1 MLTLGYVFGG
11 AVPRRTPLMTI
22 AIVALN
28 AVVYIVT
35 SSTTYFTSTSVS
47 YIYKLGYIPAL
58 LLSSEGVI
66 RMFTSMFIHADLL
79 HIVFN
84 MYFLYVFGKGVEDL
98 VGSRRFLLL
107 YIVSG
112 VGAALFHT
120 ASISI
125 SGLEALDIPAVGASG
140 AISGVL
146 GAYLMFFPG
155 TSLVACFPLLFL
167 PACFTVRASIY
178 LVFWFAMQVLYGY
191 MRIGGVAFFA
201 HAGGFITGIAMAW
214 VLGRSKVI
222 ELKTFR
228 EGFFFFR
235 YIVFRVYREGLGFFT
250 KAILIL
256 LIVATA
262 ATMLYYSIS
271 TDTNL
276 VVVYSGSMKINGY
289 SDAVL
294 LKMVADRGYSYSGFE
309 YVYTDIV
316 LLRLSKI
323 GFLIN
328 PELSGRSLDY
338 LQNPLSGDVEIR
350 TEAFG
355 RYISESV
362 PVVLYA
368 KAMYD
373 ERGVAILAEGRMYT
387 QVVQVSLEGRAI
399 KVSKVPSVF
408 DFSIVL
414 NGPHTG
420 EPVAVASI
428 PTVLMS
434 LVATY
439 VVARKDSEL
448 SVS

>member
-1 MLTLGYVFGG
+1 MGYVFGG

-22 AIVALN
+22 AIIALN
-28 AVVYIVT
+28 TVVYIVT
-35 SSTTYFTSTSVS
+35 SSTTYFTSTLPS

-58 LLSSEGVI
+58 LLSYEGVV

-112 VGAALFHT
+112 IGAALFHT

-125 SGLEALDIPAVGASG
+125 SGLEAIDIPAVGASG

-167 PACFTVRASIY
+167 PACFTLRASIY

-214 VLGRSKVI
+214 ILGRSKVL
-222 ELKTFR
+222 ELRAFR
-228 EGFFFFR
+228 EGFFFR

-262 ATMLYYSIS
+262 ATMFYYSFS
-271 TDTNL
+271 TDANL
-276 VVVYSGSMKINGY
+276 VVVYAGSVKINGY
-289 SDAVL
+289 SDTML
-294 LKMVADRGYSYSGFE
+294 LKMVTDTGYGYSGFE

-316 LLRLSKI
+316 LLRLLKI
-323 GFLIN
+323 GFLVN
-328 PELSGRSLDY
+328 PELSGKSVDSS
-338 LQNPLSGDVEIR
+338 QNPLSGDVEIR

-368 KAMYD
+368 RAMYD
-373 ERGVAILAEGRMYT
+373 ERGVARLAEGRMYT
-387 QVVQVSLEGRAI
+387 QVIQVSLEGRAI
-399 KVSKVPSVF
+399 KVSKVPSAF
-408 DFSIVL
+408 DFAIVL
-414 NGPHTG
+414 TGPHTG
-420 EPVAVASI
+420 EAVTVASL
-428 PTVLMS
+428 PAVLLS

-439 VVARKDSEL
+439 VVARKDREL

>member
-1 MLTLGYVFGG
+1 MGYVFE
-11 AVPRRTPLMTI
+11 ATVPRRMPLMTI
-22 AIVALN
+22 AIVTLN
-28 AVVYIVT
+28 AVVYIIT
-35 SSTTYFTSTSVS
+35 SSTNYFTSTSSS

-58 LLSSEGVI
+58 LLSIEGII

-84 MYFLYVFGKGVEDL
+84 MYFLYVFGKGVEDV

-120 ASISI
+120 ASTSI
-125 SGLEALDIPAVGASG
+125 SGLEALGIPAVGASG
-140 AISGVL
+140 AISGIL

-155 TSLVACFPLLFL
+155 TSLVACFPLFLL
-167 PACFTVRASIY
+167 PACFTVRASVY

-222 ELKTFR
+222 ELKTFGG
-228 EGFFFFR
+228 GFFFFR
-235 YIVFRVYREGLGFFT
+235 RYIVFSLYREGLGLFT
-250 KAILIL
+250 KVVLIS
-256 LIVATA
+256 LIVTTA
-262 ATMLYYSIS
+262 ATMLYYSVS
-271 TDTNL
+271 TDINL
-276 VVVYSGSMKINGY
+276 VAVYSGNVRINGY

-294 LKMVADRGYSYSGFE
+294 LKIVADGGYSYSGFE

-323 GFLIN
+323 GFLVN
-328 PELSGRSLDY
+328 PELSGKSLDS
-338 LQNPLSGDVEIR
+338 LQNPLSGNVEIR
-350 TEAFG
+350 VEAFG
-355 RYISESV
+355 RYISERV
-362 PVVLYA
+362 PVILYA
-368 KAMYD
+368 KAVYD
-373 ERGVAILAEGRMYT
+373 ERGVARLAEGRMYT
-387 QVVQVSLEGRAI
+387 QVVQVSLEGRAV